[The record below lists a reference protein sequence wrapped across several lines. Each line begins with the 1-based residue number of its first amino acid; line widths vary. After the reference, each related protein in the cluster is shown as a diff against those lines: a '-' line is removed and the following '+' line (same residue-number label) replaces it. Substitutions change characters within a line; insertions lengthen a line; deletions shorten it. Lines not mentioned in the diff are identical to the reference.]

1 MDFTPL
7 TSNNRLRHLSI
18 KASNRSSISEIA
30 PELTGHGLPLGKC
43 EAYNRVYDQY
53 GGFLYSLG
61 FHLLLGRVYD
71 NKDVQE
77 RIVRRSKLR
86 PASIGLPKNGD
97 DGRVGEARRITFAV
111 INVTDN
117 VRGDLSAH
125 VITVFELNRQKIARA
140 IECDGH
146 DAESVGIIDTTD
158 VV

>member
-71 NKDVQE
+71 V

-86 PASIGLPKNGD
+86 PASIGFQKMETMAESAR
-97 DGRVGEARRITFAV
+97 RVGS
-111 INVTDN
+111 
-117 VRGDLSAH
+117 LSPSL
-125 VITVFELNRQKIARA
+125 T
-140 IECDGH
+140 
-146 DAESVGIIDTTD
+146 
-158 VV
+158 